1 MEKEEIIEK
10 ISLACKNNIGGIFD
24 IIRENGF
31 TITRNGNKNVP
42 RMAVFYPPVCGM
54 IIYNQLLLIL
64 DYLHI
69 YHMK

>member
-31 TITRNGNKNVP
+31 TITRNSNKNVP
-42 RMAVFYPPVCGM
+42 RMAVFYQNGVH
-54 IIYNQLLLIL
+54 Q
-64 DYLHI
+64 
-69 YHMK
+69 K